1 LLPALL
7 KKTQMQ
13 GGTPQ
18 VGLFLQPAKDHVVVS
33 RIDSFLQLVV
43 GQNGSD
49 LHLVAGNP
57 PRIRLYGELFPVK
70 YRELGTDEATDL
82 ISETMTD
89 NVRRAFEQRHSLDYA
104 YEVPGLARFRV
115 NAFRHLGGLGA
126 VFRVIRT
133 TIQTLDELR
142 MPTVLATF
150 CKQKR
155 GLILVTGPT
164 GSGKS
169 TTLAAMVDF
178 INQDRKEHIVTIED
192 PVEFVH
198 PQKKCLISQRE
209 IGLNADS
216 FAVALRSSL
225 REDANVVLVGELR
238 DLETIGLAVT
248 AAETGILVLATLHT
262 SGAAAT
268 VDRMVSVFPAAEQ
281 ALIRSML
288 STSLCGVASQQLV
301 RRVDGKGMLAAV
313 EVLVNNAAVAN
324 ILREGKTDMLASVIQ
339 SGALVGMQTM
349 DSSLRR
355 LLDAKLISGSEAYRK
370 ASNKAAFEQ
379 FRERDE
385 ESA

>member
-1 LLPALL
+1 
-7 KKTQMQ
+7 
-13 GGTPQ
+13 
-18 VGLFLQPAKDHVVVS
+18 VN
-33 RIDSFLQLVV
+33 RIDTFLQLVV
-43 GQNGSD
+43 NQNGSD

-70 YRELGTDEATDL
+70 YRELTRDETADL
-82 ISETMTD
+82 ILDTMSAT
-89 NVRRAFEQRHSLDYA
+89 VRQAFESRHGLDYA
-104 YEVPGLARFRV
+104 YEVAGLARFRV

-133 TIQTLDELR
+133 TIRSLDELA
-142 MPTVLATF
+142 MPAVLKTF

-178 INQDRKEHIVTIED
+178 INEDRKEHLITIED
-192 PVEFVH
+192 PVEFIH
-198 PQKKCLISQRE
+198 PQKNCLISQRE

-216 FAVALRSSL
+216 FAGALRSSL

-248 AAETGILVLATLHT
+248 AAETGLLVLATLHT
-262 SGAAAT
+262 SSAAAT
-268 VDRMVSVFPAAEQ
+268 VDRMVSVFPAGEQ
-281 ALIRSML
+281 MLIRSML
-288 STSLCGVASQQLV
+288 ATSLCGVVSQQLV
-301 RRVDGKGMLAAV
+301 RRADGKGMVAAV
-313 EVLVNNAAVAN
+313 EVLVNNAAVSN
-324 ILREGKTDMLASVIQ
+324 ILREGKTDLLTSVIQ
-339 SGALVGMQTM
+339 SGALVGMQTL
-349 DSSLRR
+349 DSALRR
-355 LLDAKLISGSEAYRK
+355 LMDAKLITGGEAYRK
-370 ASNKAAFEQ
+370 AANKAAFEQ

>member
-1 LLPALL
+1 
-7 KKTQMQ
+7 MN
-13 GGTPQ
+13 
-18 VGLFLQPAKDHVVVS
+18 
-33 RIDSFLQLVV
+33 RIDTFLQLVV
-43 GQNGSD
+43 NQNGSD

-70 YRELGTDEATDL
+70 YRELTRDETADL
-82 ISETMTD
+82 ILDTMSAT
-89 NVRRAFEQRHSLDYA
+89 VRQAFESRHGLDYA
-104 YEVPGLARFRV
+104 YEVAGLARFRV

-133 TIQTLDELR
+133 TIRSLDELA
-142 MPTVLATF
+142 MPAVLKTF

-178 INQDRKEHIVTIED
+178 INEDRKEHLITIED
-192 PVEFVH
+192 PVEFIH
-198 PQKKCLISQRE
+198 PQKNCLISQRE

-216 FAVALRSSL
+216 FAGALRSSL

-248 AAETGILVLATLHT
+248 AAETGLLVLATLHT
-262 SGAAAT
+262 SSAAAT
-268 VDRMVSVFPAAEQ
+268 VDRMVSVFPAGEQ
-281 ALIRSML
+281 MLIRSML
-288 STSLCGVASQQLV
+288 ATSLCGVVSQQLV
-301 RRVDGKGMLAAV
+301 RRADGKGMVAAV
-313 EVLVNNAAVAN
+313 EVLVNNAAVSN
-324 ILREGKTDMLASVIQ
+324 ILREGKTDLLTSVIQ
-339 SGALVGMQTM
+339 SGALVGMQTL
-349 DSSLRR
+349 DSALRR
-355 LLDAKLISGSEAYRK
+355 LMDAKLITGGEAYRK
-370 ASNKAAFEQ
+370 AANKAAFEQ

>member
-1 LLPALL
+1 
-7 KKTQMQ
+7 
-13 GGTPQ
+13 
-18 VGLFLQPAKDHVVVS
+18 VN
-33 RIDSFLQLVV
+33 RIDTFLQLVV
-43 GQNGSD
+43 NQNGSD
-49 LHLVAGNP
+49 LHLAAGNP

-70 YRELGTDEATDL
+70 YRELTRDETADL
-82 ISETMTD
+82 ILDTMSAT
-89 NVRRAFEQRHSLDYA
+89 VRQAFESRHSLDYA
-104 YEVPGLARFRV
+104 YEVAGLARFRV

-133 TIQTLDELR
+133 TIRTLDELA
-142 MPTVLATF
+142 MPAVLKTF

-178 INQDRKEHIVTIED
+178 INQDRKEHLITIED
-192 PVEFVH
+192 PVEFIH
-198 PQKKCLISQRE
+198 LQKNCLISQRE

-216 FAVALRSSL
+216 FAAALRSSL

-248 AAETGILVLATLHT
+248 AAETGLLVLATLHT

-268 VDRMVSVFPAAEQ
+268 VDRMVSVFPAGEQ
-281 ALIRSML
+281 MLIRSML
-288 STSLCGVASQQLV
+288 ATSLCGVVSQQLV
-301 RRVDGKGMLAAV
+301 RRADGKGMVAAV
-313 EVLVNNAAVAN
+313 EVLVNNPAVAN
-324 ILREGKTDMLASVIQ
+324 ILREGKTDLLTSVIQ
-339 SGALVGMQTM
+339 SGALVGMQTL

-355 LLDAKLISGSEAYRK
+355 LMDAKLISGGEAYRK
-370 ASNKAAFEQ
+370 AANKAAFEQ

-385 ESA
+385 DPA

>member
-1 LLPALL
+1 
-7 KKTQMQ
+7 
-13 GGTPQ
+13 
-18 VGLFLQPAKDHVVVS
+18 VN
-33 RIDSFLQLVV
+33 RIDTFLQLVV
-43 GQNGSD
+43 NQNGSD

-70 YRELGTDEATDL
+70 YRELTRDETSDL
-82 ISETMTD
+82 ILDTMSAT
-89 NVRRAFEQRHSLDYA
+89 VRQAFESRHSLDFA
-104 YEVPGLARFRV
+104 YEVAGLARFRV

-133 TIQTLDELR
+133 TIRSLDELA
-142 MPTVLATF
+142 MPAVLKTF

-178 INQDRKEHIVTIED
+178 INQDRKEHLITIED
-192 PVEFVH
+192 PVEFIH
-198 PQKKCLISQRE
+198 PQKNCLISQRE

-216 FAVALRSSL
+216 FAGALRSSL

-248 AAETGILVLATLHT
+248 AAETGLLVLATLHT

-268 VDRMVSVFPAAEQ
+268 VDRMVSVFPAGEQ
-281 ALIRSML
+281 MLIRSML
-288 STSLCGVASQQLV
+288 ATSLCGIVSQQLV
-301 RRVDGKGMLAAV
+301 RRTDGKGMVAAV

-324 ILREGKTDMLASVIQ
+324 ILREGKTDLLTSVIQ
-339 SGALVGMQTM
+339 SGALVGMQTL

-355 LLDAKLISGSEAYRK
+355 LMDAKLISGGEAYRK
-370 ASNKAAFEQ
+370 AANKAAFEQ

-385 ESA
+385 ETA

>member
-1 LLPALL
+1 
-7 KKTQMQ
+7 
-13 GGTPQ
+13 
-18 VGLFLQPAKDHVVVS
+18 VN
-33 RIDSFLQLVV
+33 RIDTFLQLVV
-43 GQNGSD
+43 NQNGSD

-70 YRELGTDEATDL
+70 YRELTRDETADL
-82 ISETMTD
+82 ILDTMSATL
-89 NVRRAFEQRHSLDYA
+89 RQAFESRHGLDYA
-104 YEVPGLARFRV
+104 YEVAGLARFRV

-133 TIQTLDELR
+133 TIRTLDELA
-142 MPTVLATF
+142 MPAVLKTF

-178 INQDRKEHIVTIED
+178 INQDRKEHLITIED
-192 PVEFVH
+192 PVEFIHV
-198 PQKKCLISQRE
+198 QKNCLISQRE

-216 FAVALRSSL
+216 FAGALRSSL

-248 AAETGILVLATLHT
+248 AAETGLLVLATLHT

-268 VDRMVSVFPAAEQ
+268 VDRMVSVFPAGEQ
-281 ALIRSML
+281 MLIRSML
-288 STSLCGVASQQLV
+288 ATSLCGVVSQQLV
-301 RRVDGKGMLAAV
+301 RRADGKGMVAAV
-313 EVLVNNAAVAN
+313 EVLVNNAAVSN
-324 ILREGKTDMLASVIQ
+324 ILREGKTDLLTSVIQ
-339 SGALVGMQTM
+339 SGALVGMQTL

-355 LLDAKLISGSEAYRK
+355 LMDAKLISGGEAYRK
-370 ASNKAAFEQ
+370 AANKAAFEQ

-385 ESA
+385 ETA

>member
-1 LLPALL
+1 
-7 KKTQMQ
+7 
-13 GGTPQ
+13 
-18 VGLFLQPAKDHVVVS
+18 VN
-33 RIDSFLQLVV
+33 RIDTFLQLVV
-43 GQNGSD
+43 NQNGSD

-70 YRELGTDEATDL
+70 YRELTRDETADL
-82 ISETMTD
+82 ILDTMSAT
-89 NVRRAFEQRHSLDYA
+89 VRQAFESRHGLDYA
-104 YEVPGLARFRV
+104 YEVPELARFRV

-133 TIQTLDELR
+133 TIRTLDELA
-142 MPTVLATF
+142 MPAVLKTF

-178 INQDRKEHIVTIED
+178 INQDRKEHLITIED
-192 PVEFVH
+192 PVEFIH
-198 PQKKCLISQRE
+198 PQKNCLISQRE

-216 FAVALRSSL
+216 FAGALRSSL

-248 AAETGILVLATLHT
+248 AAETGLLVLATLHT

-268 VDRMVSVFPAAEQ
+268 VDRMVSVFPAGEQ
-281 ALIRSML
+281 NLIRSML
-288 STSLCGVASQQLV
+288 STSLCGVVSQQLV
-301 RRVDGKGMLAAV
+301 RRTDGKGMVAAV
-313 EVLVNNAAVAN
+313 EVLVNNAAVSN
-324 ILREGKTDMLASVIQ
+324 ILREGKTDLLTSVIQ
-339 SGALVGMQTM
+339 SGALVGMQTL

-355 LLDAKLISGSEAYRK
+355 LMDAKLISGGEAYRK
-370 ASNKAAFEQ
+370 AANKAAFEQ

-385 ESA
+385 EPA

>member
-1 LLPALL
+1 
-7 KKTQMQ
+7 
-13 GGTPQ
+13 
-18 VGLFLQPAKDHVVVS
+18 VS

-70 YRELGTDEATDL
+70 YRELGGDEATDL
-82 ISETMTD
+82 ISETMSD
-89 NVRRAFEQRHSLDYA
+89 SLRRAFEQRHSLDYA
-104 YEVPGLARFRV
+104 YEVAGLARFRV

-133 TIQTLDELR
+133 NIRTLEDIN
-142 MPTVLATF
+142 MPPVLKTF

-164 GSGKS
+164 GCGKS

-178 INQDRKEHIVTIED
+178 INQDRNEHIVTIED

-198 PQKKCLISQRE
+198 TQKKCLISQRE
-209 IGLNADS
+209 IGLNAES
-216 FAVALRSSL
+216 FASALRSSL

-248 AAETGILVLATLHT
+248 AAETGLLVLATLHT
-262 SGAAAT
+262 SSAAAT
-268 VDRMVSVFPAAEQ
+268 VDRMVSVFPAGEQ
-281 ALIRSML
+281 MLVRSML
-288 STSLCGVASQQLV
+288 ATSLCGVVSQQLV
-301 RRVDGKGMLAAV
+301 RRADGKGMVAAV

-324 ILREGKTDMLASVIQ
+324 ILREGKTDLLTSVIQ
-339 SGALVGMQTM
+339 SGALVGMQTL

-355 LLDAKLISGSEAYRK
+355 LMDAKLISGGEAYRK
-370 ASNKAAFEQ
+370 AANKAAFEQ

-385 ESA
+385 ETA

>member
-1 LLPALL
+1 
-7 KKTQMQ
+7 M
-13 GGTPQ
+13 
-18 VGLFLQPAKDHVVVS
+18 
-33 RIDSFLQLVV
+33 
-43 GQNGSD
+43 
-49 LHLVAGNP
+49 
-57 PRIRLYGELFPVK
+57 
-70 YRELGTDEATDL
+70 
-82 ISETMTD
+82 
-89 NVRRAFEQRHSLDYA
+89 
-104 YEVPGLARFRV
+104 
-115 NAFRHLGGLGA
+115 
-126 VFRVIRT
+126 FRVIRT
-133 TIQTLDELR
+133 NIQTLDELS
-142 MPTVLATF
+142 MPPVLKTF

-178 INQDRKEHIVTIED
+178 INEDRKEHIITIED

-216 FAVALRSSL
+216 FAGALRSSL

-281 ALIRSML
+281 SLIRSML
-288 STSLCGVASQQLV
+288 STSLCGVVSQQLV

-324 ILREGKTDMLASVIQ
+324 ILREGKTDLLTSVIQ
-339 SGALVGMQTM
+339 SGALVGMQTL

-355 LLDAKLISGSEAYRK
+355 LLDAKRISGSEAYRIGVQQGRLRAVPRTRRRAGLIGPVGIPVPCMRVWRAWTRMSACALISFTAGRESLIVSVSEYALAEILARCQSSPDLWRSCVLG
-370 ASNKAAFEQ
+370 ASAV
-379 FRERDE
+379 
-385 ESA
+385 SAVRL

>member
-1 LLPALL
+1 
-7 KKTQMQ
+7 
-13 GGTPQ
+13 
-18 VGLFLQPAKDHVVVS
+18 VS

-43 GQNGSD
+43 NQNGSD
-49 LHLVAGNP
+49 LHLVAGNA
-57 PRIRLYGELFPVK
+57 PRIRLFGELFPVK
-70 YRELGTDEATDL
+70 YRELGTEETADL
-82 ISETMTD
+82 LYETMGD
-89 NVRRAFEQRHSLDYA
+89 AVRRGFEQRHSLDYA
-104 YEVPGLARFRV
+104 YEVAGLARFRV

-133 TIQTLDELR
+133 KIQTLDELS
-142 MPTVLATF
+142 MPPVLKTF

-178 INQDRKEHIVTIED
+178 VNEDRKEHIITIED

-198 PQKKCLISQRE
+198 AQKRCLISQRE

-216 FAVALRSSL
+216 FAGALRSSL

-262 SGAAAT
+262 NGAAAT

-281 ALIRSML
+281 SLIRSML
-288 STSLCGVASQQLV
+288 STSLCGVVSQQLV

-324 ILREGKTDMLASVIQ
+324 ILREGKTDLLTSVIQ
-339 SGALVGMQTM
+339 SGALVGMQTL

-355 LLDAKLISGSEAYRK
+355 LLDAKRISGSEAYRK

-379 FRERDE
+379 FRERDDE
-385 ESA
+385 PA

>member
-1 LLPALL
+1 
-7 KKTQMQ
+7 
-13 GGTPQ
+13 
-18 VGLFLQPAKDHVVVS
+18 VN
-33 RIDSFLQLVV
+33 RIDTFLQLVV
-43 GQNGSD
+43 NQNGSD

-70 YRELGTDEATDL
+70 YRELTRDETADL
-82 ISETMTD
+82 ILDTMKAT
-89 NVRRAFEQRHSLDYA
+89 VRQAFESRHGLDYA
-104 YEVPGLARFRV
+104 YEVDGLARFRV

-133 TIQTLDELR
+133 TIRSLDELA
-142 MPTVLATF
+142 MPAVLKTF

-178 INQDRKEHIVTIED
+178 INQDRKEHLITIED

-198 PQKKCLISQRE
+198 PQKNCLISQRE

-216 FAVALRSSL
+216 FAGALRSSL

-248 AAETGILVLATLHT
+248 AAETGLLVLATLHT
-262 SGAAAT
+262 SSAAAT
-268 VDRMVSVFPAAEQ
+268 VDRMVSVFPAGEQ
-281 ALIRSML
+281 MLIRSML
-288 STSLCGVASQQLV
+288 ATSLCGVVSQQLV
-301 RRVDGKGMLAAV
+301 RRADGKGMVAAV
-313 EVLVNNAAVAN
+313 EVLVNNAAVSN
-324 ILREGKTDMLASVIQ
+324 ILREGKTDLLTSVIQ
-339 SGALVGMQTM
+339 SGALVGMQTL
-349 DSSLRR
+349 DSALRR
-355 LLDAKLISGSEAYRK
+355 LMDAKLISGGEAYRK
-370 ASNKAAFEQ
+370 AANKAAFEQ

>member
-1 LLPALL
+1 
-7 KKTQMQ
+7 MN
-13 GGTPQ
+13 
-18 VGLFLQPAKDHVVVS
+18 
-33 RIDSFLQLVV
+33 RIDTFLQLVV
-43 GQNGSD
+43 NQNGSD

-70 YRELGTDEATDL
+70 YRELTRDETADL
-82 ISETMTD
+82 ILDTMNAT
-89 NVRRAFEQRHSLDYA
+89 VRQAFESRHGLDYA
-104 YEVPGLARFRV
+104 YEVAGLARFRV

-133 TIQTLDELR
+133 TIRSLDELA
-142 MPTVLATF
+142 MPAVLKTF

-178 INQDRKEHIVTIED
+178 INEDRKEHLITIED

-198 PQKKCLISQRE
+198 PQKNCLISQRE

-216 FAVALRSSL
+216 FAGALRSSL

-248 AAETGILVLATLHT
+248 AAETGLLVLATLHT
-262 SGAAAT
+262 SSAAAT
-268 VDRMVSVFPAAEQ
+268 VDRMVSVFPAGEQ
-281 ALIRSML
+281 MLIRSML
-288 STSLCGVASQQLV
+288 ATSLCGVVSQQLV
-301 RRVDGKGMLAAV
+301 RRADGKGMVAAV
-313 EVLVNNAAVAN
+313 EVLVNNAAVSN
-324 ILREGKTDMLASVIQ
+324 ILREGKTDLLTSVIQ
-339 SGALVGMQTM
+339 SGALVGMQTL
-349 DSSLRR
+349 DSALRR
-355 LLDAKLISGSEAYRK
+355 LMDAKLITGGEAYRK
-370 ASNKAAFEQ
+370 AANKAAFEQ

>member
-1 LLPALL
+1 
-7 KKTQMQ
+7 M
-13 GGTPQ
+13 
-18 VGLFLQPAKDHVVVS
+18 GLFQQPGKDRAVVS

-57 PRIRLYGELFPVK
+57 PRIRIHGEMFPVK
-70 YRELGTDEATDL
+70 YRALDTAEASDL
-82 ISETMTD
+82 IAETMSD
-89 NVRRAFEQRHSLDYA
+89 QVRRAFEERHSLDYA
-104 YEVPGLARFRV
+104 YEVAGLARFRV

-133 TIQTLDELR
+133 KIQTLDELG
-142 MPTVLATF
+142 MPPVLKTF
-150 CKQKR
+150 CKQRR
-155 GLILVTGPT
+155 GLVLVTGPT

-178 INQDRKEHIVTIED
+178 INEDRREHIVTIED
-192 PVEFVH
+192 PVEIVH
-198 PQKKCLISQRE
+198 TQKKCLISQRE
-209 IGLNADS
+209 IGLNTES
-216 FAVALRSSL
+216 FAAALRSSL

-281 ALIRSML
+281 SLIRSML
-288 STSLCGVASQQLV
+288 STSLCGVVSQHLV
-301 RRVDGKGMLAAV
+301 RRADGKGMVAAV

-324 ILREGKTDMLASVIQ
+324 ILREGKTDLLASVIQ

-355 LLDAKLISGSEAYRK
+355 LLDAKLITGSEAYRK

-379 FRERDE
+379 FRERDVE
-385 ESA
+385 TA

>member
-1 LLPALL
+1 
-7 KKTQMQ
+7 M
-13 GGTPQ
+13 
-18 VGLFLQPAKDHVVVS
+18 S
-33 RIDSFLQLVV
+33 RIDSFLELVAK
-43 GQNGSD
+43 QHGSD

-57 PRIRLYGELFPVK
+57 PRIRLYGDLLPVE
-70 YRELGTDEATDL
+70 YRELDTEEVTDL
-82 ISETMTD
+82 IHQTMTD
-89 NVRRAFEQRHSLDYA
+89 ALRKAFERRWSLDYA
-104 YEVPGLARFRV
+104 YEVGGVARFRV

-133 TIQTLDELR
+133 TIRTLDDLG
-142 MPTVLATF
+142 MPPVLKTF
-150 CKQKR
+150 CKQRR
-155 GLILVTGPT
+155 GLVLVTGPT

-169 TTLAAMVDF
+169 TTLAAMLDF
-178 INQDRKEHIVTIED
+178 INEDRREHIITIED

-198 PQKKCLISQRE
+198 PQKKCLVSQRE
-209 IGLNADS
+209 IGLNAES
-216 FAVALRSSL
+216 FAGALRSSL

-262 SGAAAT
+262 SGATAT

-281 ALIRSML
+281 SLIRSML
-288 STSLCGVASQQLV
+288 STSLCGVVSQQLV
-301 RRVDGKGMLAAV
+301 RRLDGKGMLAAI

-324 ILREGKTDMLASVIQ
+324 VLREGKTDLLTSVIQ

-349 DSSLRR
+349 DTSLRH
-355 LLDAKLISGSEAYRK
+355 LLDAKLISGNEAYRR

-379 FRERDE
+379 FRERDQ

>member
-1 LLPALL
+1 MRSALR
-7 KKTQMQ
+7 
-13 GGTPQ
+13 
-18 VGLFLQPAKDHVVVS
+18 VWDDVS

-43 GQNGSD
+43 SQNGSD
-49 LHLVAGNP
+49 LHMVAGNP

-70 YRELGTDEATDL
+70 YRELGTEEAADL
-82 ISETMTD
+82 IRETMTD
-89 NVRRAFEQRHSLDYA
+89 AVRRAFEQRHSLDYA

-126 VFRVIRT
+126 VFRAIRT
-133 TIQTLDELR
+133 TVQTLDELN
-142 MPTVLATF
+142 MPPALKTF

-169 TTLAAMVDF
+169 TTLAAMVDC
-178 INQDRKEHIVTIED
+178 INEDRREHIITIED

-209 IGLNADS
+209 IGLNAES
-216 FAVALRSSL
+216 FAGALRSSL

-262 SGAAAT
+262 NGAAAT

-281 ALIRSML
+281 SLIRSML

-324 ILREGKTDMLASVIQ
+324 ILREGKTDQLASVIQ

-349 DSSLRR
+349 DTSLRH
-355 LLDAKLISGSEAYRK
+355 LLDAKLISGNEAYRR

-379 FRERDE
+379 FRERDQG
-385 ESA
+385 SP

>member
-1 LLPALL
+1 
-7 KKTQMQ
+7 
-13 GGTPQ
+13 
-18 VGLFLQPAKDHVVVS
+18 VN
-33 RIDSFLQLVV
+33 RIDTFLQLVV
-43 GQNGSD
+43 NQNGSD

-70 YRELGTDEATDL
+70 YRELTRDETADL
-82 ISETMTD
+82 ILDTMSAT
-89 NVRRAFEQRHSLDYA
+89 VRQAFESRHGLDYA
-104 YEVPGLARFRV
+104 YEVAGLARFRV

-133 TIQTLDELR
+133 TIRSLDELA
-142 MPTVLATF
+142 MPAVLKTF

-178 INQDRKEHIVTIED
+178 INEDRKEHLITIED

-198 PQKKCLISQRE
+198 PQKNCLISQRE

-216 FAVALRSSL
+216 FAGALRSSL

-248 AAETGILVLATLHT
+248 AAETGLLVLATLHT
-262 SGAAAT
+262 SSAAAT
-268 VDRMVSVFPAAEQ
+268 VDRMVSVFPAGEQ
-281 ALIRSML
+281 MLIRSML
-288 STSLCGVASQQLV
+288 ATSLCGVVSQQLV
-301 RRVDGKGMLAAV
+301 RRADGKGMVAAV
-313 EVLVNNAAVAN
+313 EVLVNNAAVSN
-324 ILREGKTDMLASVIQ
+324 ILREGKTDLLTSVIQ
-339 SGALVGMQTM
+339 SGALVGMQTL
-349 DSSLRR
+349 DSALRR
-355 LLDAKLISGSEAYRK
+355 LMDAKLISGGEAYRK
-370 ASNKAAFEQ
+370 AANKAAFEQ

-385 ESA
+385 ETA